1 MTNYL
6 FKMQATDAAGS
17 ATGGVKNLEADFP
30 GLHYS
35 KFEGLELQ
43 GKAKNIYKESYAEQ
57 SGPRVFHPADKSG
70 EVAHEETKVKL
81 TLLFTSKVSYRSF
94 LAYLNSGRLFY
105 WDTARHLKAWLLF
118 EDEPD
123 IQTDEI
129 KDGGYLVV
137 EFPFTNMWGISK
149 SCDDSGNL
157 V

>member
-1 MTNYL
+1 MNYI

-17 ATGGVKNLEADFP
+17 ATGAVKNLEADYP
-30 GLHYS
+30 GLFYS

-57 SGPRVFHPADKSG
+57 NGPRVFHPADKSG
-70 EVAHEETKVKL
+70 SVTHEETKVKL
-81 TLLFTSKVSYRSF
+81 TLLFTSKTAYRDF
-94 LAYLNSGRLFY
+94 RTYLNSGRLFY

-118 EDEPD
+118 EDEPV

-137 EFPFTNMWGISK
+137 EFPFTNMWGMSK
-149 SCDDSGNL
+149 PCNDSGTL